1 MNKVAIAILGLT
13 LAFEGMFPHTAAASV
28 GRAREIINMP
38 ANVQGTMTLRLYS
51 FTQERYIQTVNNVR
65 STDVYDFTVPAWD
78 QWYWV
83 GVWRDSDGE
92 LVLSQWIGHIR
103 TH

>member
-1 MNKVAIAILGLT
+1 MNKFAIVTLGLM
-13 LAFEGMFPHTAAASV
+13 LAMGCMLPHTAEGAV
-28 GRAREIINMP
+28 GRAREVVKMP

-51 FTQERYIQTVNNVR
+51 FTQQQYIQTVNNVR
-65 STDVYDFTVPAWD
+65 STDVYDFTVPSWG